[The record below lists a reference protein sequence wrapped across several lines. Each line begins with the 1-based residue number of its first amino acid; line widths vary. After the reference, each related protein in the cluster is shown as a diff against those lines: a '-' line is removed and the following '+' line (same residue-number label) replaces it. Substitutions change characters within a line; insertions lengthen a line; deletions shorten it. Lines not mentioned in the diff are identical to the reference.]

1 MIWIRRPRIQVVDTH
16 RPPRILHIPRT
27 NRPGIMADLLEP
39 GSVAPDFEGTNQD
52 GVPVRLRE
60 LRGRP
65 VVLYFYPQ
73 DDTLGC
79 TREACAFRDDTEA
92 FREAGAVV
100 LGVSVQDESSH
111 REFRDKYR
119 LSFDL
124 VADPDRQIT
133 AAFRAVAIHGLAKR
147 VTYVI
152 GPDGRILA
160 AYRRLDPKSHS
171 KEALRVLS
179 GVRRR

>member
-1 MIWIRRPRIQVVDTH
+1 
-16 RPPRILHIPRT
+16 
-27 NRPGIMADLLEP
+27 MADLLEP
-39 GSVAPDFEGTNQD
+39 GTIAPDFEGTNQD
-52 GVPVRLRE
+52 GVPVRLRD
-60 LRGRP
+60 LRGHP

-79 TREACAFRDDTEA
+79 TREACAFRDDTNA

-100 LGVSVQDESSH
+100 LGVSTQGEASH
-111 REFRDKYR
+111 REFREKNR

-124 VADPDRQIT
+124 VADPDRKIT

-160 AYRRLDPKSHS
+160 SYRRWDPKSHS

-179 GVRRR
+179 GVRQR

>member
-1 MIWIRRPRIQVVDTH
+1 
-16 RPPRILHIPRT
+16 
-27 NRPGIMADLLEP
+27 MADLLEP
-39 GSVAPDFEGTNQD
+39 DTLAPDFEGINQD
-52 GVPVRLRE
+52 GIPVKLQDF
-60 LRGRP
+60 RGQS

-79 TREACAFRDDTEA
+79 TREACAFRDDLEA
-92 FREAGAVV
+92 FRSVGAVV
-100 LGVSVQDESSH
+100 LGVSGQDEASH
-111 REFRDKYR
+111 REFREKHT

-124 VADPDRQIT
+124 IADPNRRIMT
-133 AAFRAVAIHGLAKR
+133 AYRAVAFHGLAKR

-160 AYRRLDPKSHS
+160 AYQRFDPKTHS

-179 GVRRR
+179 RARLRQ

>member
-1 MIWIRRPRIQVVDTH
+1 MICIRRPSTQN
-16 RPPRILHIPRT
+16 PSYPT
-27 NRPGIMADLLEP
+27 NESAGAMADLLEP

-52 GVPVRLRE
+52 GARVRLRD

-100 LGVSVQDESSH
+100 LGVSVQGESSH

-179 GVRRR
+179 GVRKR